1 MDLRRLLLVVLVIV
15 VVLASSFFLLGY
27 DETVKYTRVGLTN
40 TSSLEIPISDDS
52 TNNVVNGIN
61 VINDTK
67 HDLTVMYF
75 NSAEGNQVAAVELD
89 YIRND
94 FIGNSVQETLANQTI
109 WHNEENGTY
118 MGFIGNYVT
127 HDNILIICKDP
138 AMLEHMIASAQY
150 QYFNE
155 ETNSTETYRGDNQTD
170 EQGNNLSAD
179 NTGVD
184 STGVDNTGVNNA
196 PTDSTGTGQGQSNT
210 SSTDVPDGY
219 YWSGQESDYIREY
232 DDANGVHHIDRRN
245 GPNEAIDTVNN
256 KHYTNGVEDTE
267 AYNKDFN

>member
-1 MDLRRLLLVVLVIV
+1 MDLRRLLVVLLVIAVVLV
-15 VVLASSFFLLGY
+15 SSFFLLNY
-27 DETVKYTRVGLTN
+27 DETVKYNRVSLTN
-40 TSSLEIPISDDS
+40 TSSIEMPISDQS
-52 TNNVVNGIN
+52 TTAVVHNGIN
-61 VINDTK
+61 LINDTK

-75 NSAEGNQVAAVELD
+75 NSAQGNQVAAVELE

-94 FIGNSVQETLANQTI
+94 FISNSVQETLGNQAI

-118 MGFIGNYVT
+118 MAFIGNHVT

-138 AMLEHMIASAQY
+138 EMLEHIITSVKY

-155 ETNSTETYRGDNQTD
+155 ETNSTETITGDNA
-170 EQGNNLSAD
+170 SAA
-179 NTGVD
+179 VD
-184 STGVDNTGVNNA
+184 STKSASN
-196 PTDSTGTGQGQSNT
+196 QS
-210 SSTDVPDGY
+210 SSSNVPAGY
-219 YWSGQESDYIREY
+219 YWSGQDADYIREY
-232 DDANGVHHIDRRN
+232 DDANGVHHIDRLH

>member
-1 MDLRRLLLVVLVIV
+1 MDLRRLLLVFLVIA

-40 TSSLEIPISDDS
+40 TSSIEMPISDQS
-52 TNNVVNGIN
+52 TNSVINNGIY

-67 HDLTVMYF
+67 HDLTLMYF
-75 NSAEGNQVAAVELD
+75 NSEQGNQIAAVELE
-89 YIRND
+89 YIRNE
-94 FIGNSVQETLANQTI
+94 FAANAVQETLGNQTV

-118 MGFIGNYVT
+118 MAFIGNHIT

-138 AMLEHMIASAQY
+138 EMLEHMIASARY
-150 QYFNE
+150 VYFNE
-155 ETNSTETYRGDNQTD
+155 ETNTTETINGENA
-170 EQGNNLSAD
+170 SAAQ
-179 NTGVD
+179 NASSSGVD
-184 STGVDNTGVNNA
+184 STKSASN
-196 PTDSTGTGQGQSNT
+196 QS
-210 SSTDVPDGY
+210 SSSNVPAGY
-219 YWSGQESDYIREY
+219 YWSGQDADYIREY
-232 DDANGVHHIDRRN
+232 DDANGVHHIDRLH

>member
-1 MDLRRLLLVVLVIV
+1 MDLRRVLLVLLVIV
-15 VVLASSFFLLGY
+15 VVLATSFFLLGY
-27 DETVKYTRVGLTN
+27 DETIKYERVDLTS
-40 TSSLEIPISDDS
+40 TSSIEMPISDQS
-52 TNNVVNGIN
+52 TNTVINNGIN
-61 VINDTK
+61 LINDTQ

-75 NSAEGNQVAAVELD
+75 NSEQGNQVAAVELE

-94 FIGNSVQETLANQTI
+94 FVANSVQDTLGNQTV

-118 MGFIGNYVT
+118 MAFIGNHIT

-138 AMLEHMIASAQY
+138 EMLEHMIASARY
-150 QYFNE
+150 EYFNE
-155 ETNSTETYRGDNQTD
+155 ETNSTETFNGENQSSNAT
-170 EQGNNLSAD
+170 NTSAVA

-184 STGVDNTGVNNA
+184 STR
-196 PTDSTGTGQGQSNT
+196 SN
-210 SSTDVPDGY
+210 SSSSRNVPDGY
-219 YWSGQESDYIREY
+219 YWSGQDADYIREY
-232 DDANGVHHIDRRN
+232 DDSNGVHHIDRLN

>member
-1 MDLRRLLLVVLVIV
+1 MDLRRLLLVLLVIV

-40 TSSLEIPISDDS
+40 TSSIEMPISDQS
-52 TNNVVNGIN
+52 TNSVINNGIY

-67 HDLTVMYF
+67 HDLTLMYF
-75 NSAEGNQVAAVELD
+75 NSEQGNQVAAVELE
-89 YIRND
+89 YIRNE
-94 FIGNSVQETLANQTI
+94 FAANAIQETLGNQTV

-118 MGFIGNYVT
+118 MAFIGNHIT

-138 AMLEHMIASAQY
+138 EMLEHMIASARY
-150 QYFNE
+150 EYFNE
-155 ETNSTETYRGDNQTD
+155 ETNSTETINGENA
-170 EQGNNLSAD
+170 SAVD
-179 NTGVD
+179 NTSSSGVD
-184 STGVDNTGVNNA
+184 STKSASN
-196 PTDSTGTGQGQSNT
+196 QS
-210 SSTDVPDGY
+210 SSSNVPAGY
-219 YWSGQESDYIREY
+219 YWSGQDADYIREY
-232 DDANGVHHIDRRN
+232 DDANGVHHIDRLH

>member
-1 MDLRRLLLVVLVIV
+1 MDLRRLLVVLLVIAVVLV
-15 VVLASSFFLLGY
+15 SSFFLLNY
-27 DETVKYTRVGLTN
+27 DETVKYNRVGLTN
-40 TSSLEIPISDDS
+40 TSSIEMPISDQS
-52 TNNVVNGIN
+52 TTAVVHNGIN
-61 VINDTK
+61 LINDTK

-75 NSAEGNQVAAVELD
+75 NSAQGNQVAAVELE

-94 FIGNSVQETLANQTI
+94 FISNSVQETLGNQAI

-118 MGFIGNYVT
+118 MAFIGNHVT

-138 AMLEHMIASAQY
+138 EMLEHIITSVKY

-155 ETNSTETYRGDNQTD
+155 ETNSTETITGDNA
-170 EQGNNLSAD
+170 SAVD
-179 NTGVD
+179 NASAAVD
-184 STGVDNTGVNNA
+184 STKSASN
-196 PTDSTGTGQGQSNT
+196 QS
-210 SSTDVPDGY
+210 SSSNVPAGY
-219 YWSGQESDYIREY
+219 YWSGQDADYIREY
-232 DDANGVHHIDRRN
+232 DDANGVHHIDRLH

>member
-75 NSAEGNQVAAVELD
+75 NSGEGNQVAAVELD

-94 FIGNSVQETLANQTI
+94 FIENSVQETLANQTI

-127 HDNILIICKDP
+127 HDNILIFCKDP
-138 AMLEHMIASAQY
+138 EILEHMMASAQY
-150 QYFNE
+150 KYFNE
-155 ETNSTETYRGDNQTD
+155 ETNSTETMHGENQSGT
-170 EQGNNLSAD
+170 NNYTAE
-179 NTGVD
+179 NYNGVD
-184 STGVDNTGVNNA
+184 STGSG
-196 PTDSTGTGQGQSNT
+196 SGQASSSSNK
-210 SSTDVPDGY
+210 VPEGY
-219 YWSGQESDYIREY
+219 YWSGQDNDYIREY
-232 DDANGVHHIDRRN
+232 DDSNGLHHIDRMN

-256 KHYTNGVEDTE
+256 KHYTNGIEDTE
-267 AYNKDFN
+267 AYNQDFN